1 MTTPPLNQS
10 GSVTGRDSVIITVT
24 PNPGLDLTYLLAHG
38 TGADIDVHRARSATL
53 EASGK
58 GVNVS
63 RALWAANVE
72 TCAVLPVAGAAG
84 RYLVE
89 LLDDD
94 GVPHRHVAQDGS
106 TRVNTTALQ
115 PGGVTLKLNAPGSP
129 LSSKQQDELVDQV
142 AAAVNDAIT
151 GSGSIGPGTR
161 TPQIWLAVCGS
172 LPPEA
177 DPGLVA
183 RLVAV
188 AHDAGVRCAVDA
200 SGEALAAALDAQAD
214 LLAPNR
220 GELAEVSR
228 MVRDA
233 APGVKGIAEAA
244 AALSRERGIELLV
257 SLGSDGALWSNGQRT
272 LHATGPTLI
281 PVNTAGAG
289 DALLAG
295 WLAHEDEP
303 EVRLGRAVQWGRSAC
318 RSPTTVDP
326 EPGAGDPGPVIVND
340 LSEVRSN

>member
-1 MTTPPLNQS
+1 MTTPPLNQP
-10 GSVTGRDSVIITVT
+10 GDAPGRDSVIITVT
-24 PNPGLDLTYLLAHG
+24 PNPGLDLTYVLAHG

-58 GVNVS
+58 GVNIS
-63 RALWAANVE
+63 RTLWAANVE
-72 TCAVLPVAGAAG
+72 TCAVLPVAGATG

-94 GVPHRHVAQDGS
+94 GIPHRQVTQDGS
-106 TRVNTTALQ
+106 TRVNTSALQ
-115 PGGVTLKLNAPGSP
+115 PGGVTLKLNGPGSP

-142 AAAVNDAIT
+142 AAALDDGIT
-151 GSGSIGPGTR
+151 SSGTR

-172 LPPEA
+172 LPPKA
-177 DPGLVA
+177 DPGLMA

-188 AHDAGVRCAVDA
+188 AHDRGARCAVDA

-214 LLAPNR
+214 LLAPNL
-220 GELAEVSR
+220 GELAEASPLI
-228 MVRDA
+228 RDA
-233 APGVKGIAEAA
+233 TQGIKGIAEAA
-244 AALSRERGIELLV
+244 AALSHERGIELLV
-257 SLGSDGALWSNGQRT
+257 SLGNDGALWSNGLRT
-272 LHATGPTLI
+272 LHATGPTII

-303 EVRLGRAVQWGRSAC
+303 DVRLGRAVLWGRSAC
-318 RSPTTVDP
+318 LTPTTVDP
-326 EPGAGDPGPVIVND
+326 VPGAGDPGPVTVHD
-340 LSEVRSN
+340 LSVTRSL

>member
-1 MTTPPLNQS
+1 MTTSPLNQL
-10 GSVTGRDSVIITVT
+10 GDAAGTDSVIITVT
-24 PNPGLDLTYLLAHG
+24 PNPGLDLTYLLAHR
-38 TGADIDVHRARSATL
+38 TGGDIDVHRARSATL

-72 TCAVLPVAGAAG
+72 TCAVLPIAGATG

-89 LLDDD
+89 LLDHD
-94 GVPHRHVAQDGS
+94 GVPHRHVTQDGS
-106 TRVNTTALQ
+106 TRVNTSALQ
-115 PGGVTLKLNAPGSP
+115 PGGVTLKLNGPGSP

-142 AAAVNDAIT
+142 AAALDDAT
-151 GSGSIGPGTR
+151 ARSGRRRPE
-161 TPQIWLAVCGS
+161 IWLAVCGS
-172 LPPEA
+172 LPPDA
-177 DPGLVA
+177 DPGLMA

-188 AHDAGVRCAVDA
+188 GHDAGARCAVDA
-200 SGEALAAALDAQAD
+200 SGEALAAALDAHAD

-228 MVRDA
+228 LVLDA
-233 APGVKGIAEAA
+233 APGVKGIAGAA
-244 AALSRERGIELLV
+244 AALSHERGIELLV
-257 SLGSDGALWSNGQRT
+257 SLGKDGALWSNGQRT
-272 LHATGPTLI
+272 LHATGPTII

-303 EVRLGRAVQWGRSAC
+303 EVRLGRAVRWGRSAC
-318 RSPTTVDP
+318 LNPTTVDP
-326 EPGAGDPGPVIVND
+326 APGTGEPGPLTVHD
-340 LSEVRSN
+340 LSVARSL

>member
-1 MTTPPLNQS
+1 MTTPSLNQP
-10 GSVTGRDSVIITVT
+10 GDAAGRDSVIITVT
-24 PNPGLDLTYLLAHG
+24 PNPGLDLTYLLAQG
-38 TGADIDVHRARSATL
+38 TGADIDVHRARSATV

-63 RALWAANVE
+63 RTLWAARVE
-72 TCAVLPVAGAAG
+72 TCAVLPVAGGTG
-84 RYLVE
+84 RYLIE

-94 GVPHRHVAQDGS
+94 GVPHRHVTQDGS
-106 TRVNTTALQ
+106 TRVNTSALQ
-115 PGGVTLKLNAPGSP
+115 PGGVTLKLNGPGSP

-142 AAAVNDAIT
+142 AAALDDAIT
-151 GSGSIGPGTR
+151 GAGTR

-177 DPGLVA
+177 DPGLIA

-188 AHDAGVRCAVDA
+188 AHHAGARCAVDA
-200 SGEALAAALDAQAD
+200 SGEALAAALEAQAD

-220 GELAEVSR
+220 GELAEASR
-228 MVRDA
+228 LVRDST
-233 APGVKGIAEAA
+233 PGVKGIAEAA
-244 AALSRERGIELLV
+244 AALSHQRGLELLV
-257 SLGSDGALWSNGQRT
+257 SLGDAGALWSNGQRT
-272 LHATGPTLI
+272 LHATGPTII

-303 EVRLGRAVQWGRSAC
+303 EVRLGRAVLWGRSAC
-318 RSPTTVDP
+318 LTPTTVDP
-326 EPGAGDPGPVIVND
+326 VPGAGDPGPITLHD
-340 LSEVRSN
+340 LSVTRSP